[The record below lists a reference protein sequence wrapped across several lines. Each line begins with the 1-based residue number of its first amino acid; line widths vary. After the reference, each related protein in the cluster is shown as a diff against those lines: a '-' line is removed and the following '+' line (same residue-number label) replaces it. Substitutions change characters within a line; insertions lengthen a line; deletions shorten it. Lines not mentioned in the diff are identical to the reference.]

1 MEYDFANDPS
11 LYIACALLLP
21 YEKVIIF
28 LLKTNYIELSK
39 KKKTKQILKFAKQN
53 TVEKEIVIRRIRQV
67 KCLLKHG
74 YAPNY
79 NYLLKEFDD
88 ANHLFRY
95 LERLKAHL

>member
-1 MEYDFANDPS
+1 MEYDFASAPS
-11 LYIACALLLP
+11 LYTACTLLLP
-21 YEKVIIF
+21 YEQVITF

-39 KKKTKQILKFAKQN
+39 KGKAKQILKFAKQN
-53 TVEKEIVIRRIRQV
+53 TVEKEIVIRRIKQV

-74 YAPNY
+74 YEPNY

-88 ANHLFRY
+88 ANDLFRC